1 VTEKKP
7 GAHALEL
14 LALLIRALDR
24 SPLARSF
31 VRSSQE
37 LAGVELR
44 IRSVLA
50 ESLKRPPGDVSFC
63 EDCGTYHAEKS
74 TVDDSTAAPAPAE
87 RV

>member
-1 VTEKKP
+1 MTEKKP

-14 LALLIRALDR
+14 LALLMRALDR

-31 VRSSQE
+31 VRSSRE

-44 IRSVLA
+44 IRTLLA
-50 ESLKRPPGDVSFC
+50 ESAKRPAGDVSFC
-63 EDCGTYHAEKS
+63 EECGTYHAEKS
-74 TVDDSTAAPAPAE
+74 TVDDPTAAPAPAE